1 MPVQACKQDGW
12 MKKANECKEGVR
24 AGQAAVGA
32 KWLLR
37 FTYFILYYCKSK
49 GNNERT
55 TEMLI

>member
-1 MPVQACKQDGW
+1 

-55 TEMLI
+55 TEKLI